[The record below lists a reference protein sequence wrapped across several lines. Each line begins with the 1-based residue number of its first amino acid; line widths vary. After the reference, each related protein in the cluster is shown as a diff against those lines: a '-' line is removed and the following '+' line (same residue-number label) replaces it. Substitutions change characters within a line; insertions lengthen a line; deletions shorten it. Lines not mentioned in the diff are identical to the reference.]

1 MSQRITEK
9 AKNRNS
15 KFLEKKRGKREKM
28 GKLKIGHIKITVIDI
43 EWTWSKREKGII
55 ELTMPKQR

>member
-43 EWTWSKREKGII
+43 E
-55 ELTMPKQR
+55 